1 MKCCCYYEEN
11 DAFIKRRFIYTRER
25 HVIVVTHRG
34 KIDLLLSQGPPGAF
48 KFPFYGFVRQD
59 KLSLENFPTA
69 FVLND
74 NGNCSLSSPLLYGY
88 CKSHFELKYIYIV
101 HL

>member
-1 MKCCCYYEEN
+1 MLLWLHTGE
-11 DAFIKRRFIYTRER
+11 
-25 HVIVVTHRG
+25 